1 MTRAFWLGALV
12 ALFVGMA
19 SDAKAQ
25 KTLRGKVFAPEDH
38 SGHDHA
44 PGAHD
49 GKESFDPL
57 PGATV
62 SWKGSEGG
70 AVTDAFGF
78 FQIDVRRNPDTLRVS
93 MVGYQTVDVYYSGE
107 GYLDIPLEPGVLLQS
122 ADVVFE
128 ERSQSVSLLNPLN
141 IQQLSRKEL
150 CKAACCNLSEA
161 FETNAS
167 VDASFTDAVTGTRQ
181 IHMLGLAGKYTQLL
195 VDNLPGPR
203 GLNVVQGM
211 GFIPGPWIESI
222 FISKGV
228 GTVMSGYESLT
239 GQINV
244 AHRNPETAEPFFLNL
259 FLGGS
264 GRMEFNHVSKH
275 RVGRRWDTVIMT
287 HGEYGQRI
295 NDRNGPDLDGDGRGD
310 GDGFLDTP
318 LRKDGVF
325 RNEWRFVGDR
335 GLRAEFVLLAVDMER
350 EGGMVP
356 GDIVA
361 TPWVASTEIQR
372 AEVNAK
378 VGYVLPGQEGRS
390 WGSQWTASTHRHWH
404 GFGNRFYEGQQ
415 NTFRANVLRSGFLG
429 SEDRQFSAGVSYL
442 YDDFLESGTWNASPT
457 ETNAA
462 DTTWMRTEHVP
473 GAFLETTWTGNP
485 RASVVAGLRVDQH
498 NIWGTIVTPRLHA
511 RWSATEQTSLKL
523 VAGTG
528 FRTPNVLM
536 EELGVWASNRT
547 WKVNE
552 ALEPEKGWN
561 AGLNVTSKFKL
572 LFRDADFSVDGYW
585 TQFQNRAVVDLDAD
599 AHAVEIYNL
608 GDRTSRSLTG
618 QAELGWS
625 LHRRWDMRLA
635 YRYVHATTERKGA
648 EEAGTLLD
656 PYVPKHRAFTQW
668 SYHSKPN
675 ANDAQWNADF
685 TVQWVGPQRIPR
697 PDVLFDN
704 REASELEDD
713 FVVLNGQISRVFAPG
728 IDVYL
733 GVENI
738 LNFKQQNPIV
748 AWDLAYDDGQAFQ
761 ENMDASL
768 VYGPIFGRM
777 VYVGGRLTLGQAD
790 NAGK

>member
-1 MTRAFWLGALV
+1 ME
-12 ALFVGMA
+12 A
-19 SDAKAQ
+19 SAQ
-25 KTLRGKVFAPEDH
+25 QTLRGKVFAPEDH
-38 SGHDHA
+38 SGHNHA
-44 PGAHD
+44 PGEHV
-49 GKESFDPL
+49 GKETFEPL
-57 PGATV
+57 PGASV
-62 SWKGSEGG
+62 LWKGSGLG
-70 AVTDAFGF
+70 TVTDGFGF
-78 FQIDVRRNPDTLRVS
+78 FQLEVRRVPDTLRVS
-93 MVGYQTVDVYYSGE
+93 MVGYTTVDVLFSGE
-107 GYLDIPLEPGVLLQS
+107 SFLEVPLEPGVILKS

-228 GTVMSGYESLT
+228 GTVSSGYESFT

-244 AHRNPETAEPFFLNL
+244 AHRNSETAEPFFLNL

-275 RVGRRWDTVIMT
+275 RVNRRWDTVLMT

-295 NDRNGPDLDGDGRGD
+295 NDRNGPDVDGDGRGD

-335 GLRAEFVLLAVDMER
+335 GLRAEFVLLGVDMER
-350 EGGMVP
+350 DGGMVP
-356 GDIVA
+356 VDLVA
-361 TPWVASTEIQR
+361 PPWVATTQIQR

-390 WGSQWTASTHRHWH
+390 WGSQWTASTHHHLH
-404 GFGNRFYEGQQ
+404 GFGNRNYDGQQ

-429 SEDRQFSAGVSYL
+429 SEGRQFSAGVSYL
-442 YDDFLESGTWNASPT
+442 YDDFYEFGTWSEDPLEVAGTPEEWT
-457 ETNAA
+457 
-462 DTTWMRTEHVP
+462 RTEHVP
-473 GAFLETTWTGNP
+473 GVFLETTWTGNP
-485 RASVVAGLRVDQH
+485 RGMVVGGLRVDQH
-498 NIWGTIVTPRLHA
+498 NLWGTIVTPRLHA
-511 RWSATEQTSLKL
+511 RWSATEQTSLKM

-547 WKVNE
+547 WIVDGP
-552 ALEPEKGWN
+552 LEPERGWN

-572 LFRDADFSVDGYW
+572 FYRDADFALDGYW
-585 TQFQNRAVVDLDAD
+585 TEFQNRAVVDLDAD
-599 AHAVEIYNL
+599 AHAVRIYNL
-608 GDRTSRSLTG
+608 GDRESRSLTA

-625 LHRRWDMRLA
+625 VHRRVDMRLA
-635 YRYVHATTERKGA
+635 YRYVHATTERDGA
-648 EEAGTLLD
+648 EAAGTMLD

-668 SYHSKPN
+668 SYSSKPN
-675 ANDAQWNADF
+675 DRGANWMGDL
-685 TVQWVGPQRIPR
+685 TMQWVGPQRIPR
-697 PDVLFDN
+697 PDAAFDD
-704 REASELEDD
+704 RLASELEDD
-713 FVVLNGQISRVFAPG
+713 FVVINGQISRVFAPG
-728 IDVYL
+728 IDLYL

-738 LNFKQQNPIV
+738 FNYRQQNPIV
-748 AWDLAYDDGQAFQ
+748 GWDLAYQDEQLFQ

-777 VYVGGRLTLGQAD
+777 VYVGGRLTLGKAD
-790 NAGK
+790 NAKP

>member
-1 MTRAFWLGALV
+1 MRTWWLGACLV
-12 ALFVGMA
+12 LLA
-19 SDAKAQ
+19 SWSLEAGAQ
-25 KTLRGKVFAPEDH
+25 KSLRGKVFAPEDH
-38 SGHDHA
+38 SGHNHA
-44 PGAHD
+44 PGAHV
-49 GKESFDPL
+49 GKETFDPL

-62 SWKGSEGG
+62 MWKGSEVG

-78 FQIDVRRNPDTLRVS
+78 FQLDIRRNPDTLRVS
-93 MVGYQTVDVYYSGE
+93 MVGYQTVDVYFSGE
-107 GYLDIPLEPGVLLQS
+107 DYLDIPLEPGVLLQS

-228 GTVMSGYESLT
+228 GTVASGYESFT

-244 AHRNPETAEPFFLNL
+244 AHRNAETAEPFHLNL
-259 FLGGS
+259 FYGGS

-275 RVGRRWDTVIMT
+275 KVGRRWDTVLMT
-287 HGEYGQRI
+287 HGEYGQRE
-295 NDRNGPDLDGDGRGD
+295 NDRNQ
-310 GDGFLDTP
+310 DGFLDTP
-318 LRKDGVF
+318 LRQDGVV
-325 RNEWRFVGDR
+325 RNEWRFIGDR
-335 GLRAEFVLLAVDMER
+335 GMRANISVMGVDMER

-361 TPWVASTEIQR
+361 TPWVATTEIQR

-378 VGYVLPGQEGRS
+378 LGYVLPGQEGRS
-390 WGSQWTASTHRHWH
+390 WGSQWTVSTHRHWH
-404 GFGNRFYEGQQ
+404 GFGNRYYDGQQ
-415 NTFRANVLRSGFLG
+415 NTFRANVLRSGLLG

-442 YDDFLESGTWNASPT
+442 YDDFLESGTWTTLPTDLNAT
-457 ETNAA
+457 
-462 DTTWMRTEHVP
+462 DTTWVRTEHVP

-485 RASVVAGLRVDQH
+485 RGMVVAGLRVDQH
-498 NIWGTIVTPRLHA
+498 NLWGTVVTPRLHA
-511 RWSATEQTSLKL
+511 RWSATEQTSLKM

-547 WKVNE
+547 WVVDGP
-552 ALEPEKGWN
+552 LEPEEGWN
-561 AGLNVTSKFKL
+561 VGLNVTSKFKL
-572 LFRDADFSVDGYW
+572 LYRDAEFALDGYW
-585 TQFQNRAVVDLDAD
+585 TEFQNRAVVDLDAD
-599 AHAVEIYNL
+599 AHAVRIYNL

-625 LHRRWDMRLA
+625 VHRRWDMRLA
-635 YRYVHATTERKGA
+635 YRYVHATTERDGSA
-648 EEAGTLLD
+648 TAGTTID
-656 PYVPKHRAFTQW
+656 PYVPQHRAFTQW
-668 SYHSKPN
+668 SYHSK
-675 ANDAQWNADF
+675 ANERQAQWNADF
-685 TVQWVGPQRIPR
+685 TLQWVGPQRIPR
-697 PDVLFDN
+697 PDAELDA
-704 REASELEDD
+704 RPASEFERG
-713 FVVLNGQISRVFAPG
+713 FAVVNGQISRVFAPG
-728 IDVYL
+728 MDVYL

-738 LNFKQQNPIV
+738 LNYRQQNPIV
-748 AWDLAYDDGQAFQ
+748 GWDLAYVDDHAFQ

-790 NAGK
+790 SAGK

>member
-1 MTRAFWLGALV
+1 MRTWFFGACV
-12 ALFVGMA
+12 ALLATWSVEA
-19 SDAKAQ
+19 SAQ

-38 SGHDHA
+38 SGHNHA
-44 PGAHD
+44 PGEHV
-49 GKESFDPL
+49 GKETFDPL

-62 SWKGSEGG
+62 MWKGSGVG
-70 AVTDAFGF
+70 TVTDAFGF
-78 FQIDVRRNPDTLRVS
+78 FQLDVRRNPDTLRVS
-93 MVGYQTVDVYYSGE
+93 MVGYTTVDVLYSGE
-107 GYLDIPLEPGVLLQS
+107 SFLEVPLEPGVLLQS

-228 GTVMSGYESLT
+228 GTVASGYESFT

-244 AHRNPETAEPFFLNL
+244 AHRSPDSAEPFHLNL
-259 FLGGS
+259 FYGAS

-275 RVGRRWDTVIMT
+275 RVSRRWDTVLMT
-287 HGEYGQRI
+287 HGEYGQRV
-295 NDRNGPDLDGDGRGD
+295 NDRNQ
-310 GDGFLDTP
+310 DGFLDTP
-318 LRKDGVF
+318 LRKDGVV
-325 RNEWRFVGDR
+325 RNEWRFIGDR
-335 GLRAEFVLLAVDMER
+335 GLRADIAFTGVDMER
-350 EGGMVP
+350 DGGMVP

-361 TPWVASTEIQR
+361 IPWVATTEIQR

-390 WGSQWTASTHRHWH
+390 WGSQWTASTHHHWH
-404 GFGNRFYEGQQ
+404 GFGNREYDGQQ
-415 NTFRANVLRSGFLG
+415 NTFRVNVLRSGFLG

-442 YDDFLESGTWNASPT
+442 YDDFLERGTWGAAPT
-457 ETNAA
+457 EVEANPEEWA
-462 DTTWMRTEHVP
+462 RTEHVP

-485 RASVVAGLRVDQH
+485 RGMVVAGLRVDQH
-498 NIWGTIVTPRLHA
+498 NLWGTIVTPRLHA
-511 RWSATEQTSLKL
+511 RWSATEQTSLKM

-547 WKVNE
+547 WIVDGP
-552 ALEPEKGWN
+552 LEPERGWN
-561 AGLNVTSKFKL
+561 AGFNVTSKFKL
-572 LFRDADFSVDGYW
+572 GYRDADFALDGYW
-585 TQFQNRAVVDLDAD
+585 TEFQNRAVVDLDAD
-599 AHAVEIYNL
+599 AHAVRIYNL
-608 GDRTSRSLTG
+608 GDRESRSLTA

-625 LHRRWDMRLA
+625 VHRRVDMRLA
-635 YRYVHATTERKGA
+635 YRYVHATTQRDGA
-648 EEAGTLLD
+648 ETLGTLVD
-656 PYVPKHRAFTQW
+656 PYVPQHRAFTQW
-668 SYHSKPN
+668 SYSSK
-675 ANDAQWNADF
+675 ANDRGANWMGDL

-697 PDVLFDN
+697 PDAILDD
-704 REASELEDD
+704 RPASEFEDD
-713 FVVLNGQISRVFAPG
+713 FVVVNGQISRVFAPG
-728 IDVYL
+728 IDLYL

-738 LNFKQQNPIV
+738 LNYRQENPI
-748 AWDLAYDDGQAFQ
+748 AAAQWAYQDEQMFQ

-777 VYVGGRLTLGQAD
+777 VYVGGRLTLGKAD
-790 NAGK
+790 NAKP

>member
-1 MTRAFWLGALV
+1 MGNET
-12 ALFVGMA
+12 
-19 SDAKAQ
+19 
-25 KTLRGKVFAPEDH
+25 
-38 SGHDHA
+38 
-44 PGAHD
+44 
-49 GKESFDPL
+49 FDPL

-62 SWKGSEGG
+62 MWKGSGTG
-70 AVTDAFGF
+70 TVTDAFGF
-78 FQIDVRRNPDTLRVS
+78 FQLDVRRNPDTLRVS
-93 MVGYQTVDVYYSGE
+93 MAGYQTVDVYYSGE

-122 ADVVFE
+122 AEVVFE

-228 GTVMSGYESLT
+228 GTVASGYESFT

-244 AHRNPETAEPFFLNL
+244 AHRNPDSAEPFHLNL
-259 FLGGS
+259 FYGGT

-275 RVGRRWDTVIMT
+275 KIGRRWDTVLMT
-287 HGEYGQRI
+287 HGEYGQRV
-295 NDRNGPDLDGDGRGD
+295 NDRNSDQ
-310 GDGFLDTP
+310 FMDTP
-318 LRKDGVF
+318 LRKDGVV
-325 RNEWRFVGDR
+325 RNEWRFIGDR
-335 GLRAEFVLLAVDMER
+335 GLRANISVMGVDMER

-361 TPWVASTEIQR
+361 TPWVATTEIQR
-372 AEVNAK
+372 AEFNAK

-404 GFGNRFYEGQQ
+404 GFGNRYYDGQQ

-442 YDDFLESGTWNASPT
+442 YDDFLERGTWGAAPT
-457 ETNAA
+457 EVDANPEEWA
-462 DTTWMRTEHVP
+462 RTEHVP
-473 GAFLETTWTGNP
+473 GAFLETTWTGHP
-485 RASVVAGLRVDQH
+485 RGMVVAGLRVDQH
-498 NIWGTIVTPRLHA
+498 NLWGTVVTPRLHA
-511 RWSATEQTSLKL
+511 RWSATEQTSLKM

-547 WKVNE
+547 WMVDGP
-552 ALEPEKGWN
+552 LEPERGWN
-561 AGLNVTSKFKL
+561 AGFNVTSKFKL
-572 LFRDADFSVDGYW
+572 GYRDADFALDGYW
-585 TQFQNRAVVDLDAD
+585 TEFQNRAVVDLDAD
-599 AHAVEIYNL
+599 AHAVRIYNL
-608 GDRTSRSLTG
+608 GDRESRSLTA

-625 LHRRWDMRLA
+625 VHRRVDMRLA
-635 YRYVHATTERKGA
+635 YRYVHATTQRDGA
-648 EEAGTLLD
+648 EAEGTLVD
-656 PYVPKHRAFTQW
+656 PYVPQHRAFTQW
-668 SYHSKPN
+668 SYSSK
-675 ANDAQWNADF
+675 ANDRGASWMGDL

-697 PDVLFDN
+697 PDADFDD
-704 REASELEDD
+704 RPASDFEDD
-713 FVVLNGQISRVFAPG
+713 FVVVNGQISRVFAPG
-728 IDVYL
+728 IDLYL

-738 LNFKQQNPIV
+738 LNYRQQNPI
-748 AWDLAYDDGQAFQ
+748 AAAQLAYEDEQMFQ

-777 VYVGGRLTLGQAD
+777 VYVGGRLTLGKAD
-790 NAGK
+790 NAKP

>member
-1 MTRAFWLGALV
+1 MRTLWLGVCV
-12 ALFVGMA
+12 ALFA
-19 SDAKAQ
+19 TWSAEADAQ
-25 KTLRGKVFAPEDH
+25 NTLRGKVFAPEDH
-38 SGHDHA
+38 SEHNHA
-44 PGAHD
+44 RGANV

-62 SWKGSEGG
+62 MWKGSGTG
-70 AVTDAFGF
+70 TVTDAFGF
-78 FQIDVRRNPDTLRVS
+78 FQLDVRRNPDTLRVS

-228 GTVMSGYESLT
+228 GTVASGYESFT

-244 AHRNPETAEPFFLNL
+244 AHRNPDSAEPFHLNL
-259 FLGGS
+259 FYGGS

-275 RVGRRWDTVIMT
+275 KVGRRWDTVLMT
-287 HGEYGQRI
+287 HGEYGQRV
-295 NDRNGPDLDGDGRGD
+295 NDRNSDQ
-310 GDGFLDTP
+310 FMDTP
-318 LRKDGVF
+318 LRKDGVV
-325 RNEWRFVGDR
+325 RNEWRFIGDR
-335 GLRAEFVLLAVDMER
+335 GLRANISVMGVDMER

-361 TPWVASTEIQR
+361 TPWVATTEIQR
-372 AEVNAK
+372 AEFNAK

-404 GFGNRFYEGQQ
+404 GFGNRYYDGQQ

-442 YDDFLESGTWNASPT
+442 YDDFLERGTWGAAPT
-457 ETNAA
+457 EVDANPEEWA
-462 DTTWMRTEHVP
+462 RTEHVP
-473 GAFLETTWTGNP
+473 GAFLETTWTGHP
-485 RASVVAGLRVDQH
+485 RGMVVAGLRVDQH
-498 NIWGTIVTPRLHA
+498 NLWGTVVTPRLHA
-511 RWSATEQTSLKL
+511 RWSATEQTSLKM

-547 WKVNE
+547 WMVDGP
-552 ALEPEKGWN
+552 LEPERGWN
-561 AGLNVTSKFKL
+561 AGFNVTSKFKL
-572 LFRDADFSVDGYW
+572 GYRDADFALDGYW
-585 TQFQNRAVVDLDAD
+585 TEFQNRAVVDLDAD
-599 AHAVEIYNL
+599 AHAVRIYNL
-608 GDRTSRSLTG
+608 GDRESRSLTA

-625 LHRRWDMRLA
+625 VHRRVDMRLA
-635 YRYVHATTERKGA
+635 YRYVHATTQRDSA
-648 EEAGTLLD
+648 EVRGTLVD
-656 PYVPKHRAFTQW
+656 PYVPQHRAFTQW
-668 SYHSKPN
+668 SYSSK
-675 ANDAQWNADF
+675 ANDRGASWMGDL

-697 PDVLFDN
+697 PDADFDD
-704 REASELEDD
+704 RPASDFEDD
-713 FVVLNGQISRVFAPG
+713 FVVVNGQISRVFAPG
-728 IDVYL
+728 IDLYL

-738 LNFKQQNPIV
+738 LNYRQQNPIV
-748 AWDLAYDDGQAFQ
+748 AAQLAYEDEQMFQ

-777 VYVGGRLTLGQAD
+777 VYVGGRLTLGKAD
-790 NAGK
+790 NAKP

>member
-1 MTRAFWLGALV
+1 M
-12 ALFVGMA
+12 
-19 SDAKAQ
+19 
-25 KTLRGKVFAPEDH
+25 GK
-38 SGHDHA
+38 G
-44 PGAHD
+44 
-49 GKESFDPL
+49 SFDPL

-62 SWKGSEGG
+62 MWKGSGTG
-70 AVTDAFGF
+70 TVTDAFGF
-78 FQIDVRRNPDTLRVS
+78 FQLDVRRNPDTLRVS

-228 GTVMSGYESLT
+228 GTVASGYESFT

-244 AHRNPETAEPFFLNL
+244 AHRNPDTAEPFHLNL
-259 FLGGS
+259 FYGGS

-275 RVGRRWDTVIMT
+275 KVGRRWDTVLMT
-287 HGEYGQRI
+287 HGEYGQRV
-295 NDRNGPDLDGDGRGD
+295 NDRNSDQ
-310 GDGFLDTP
+310 FMDTP
-318 LRKDGVF
+318 LRKDGVV
-325 RNEWRFVGDR
+325 RNEWRFIGDR
-335 GLRAEFVLLAVDMER
+335 GLRANISVMGVDMER

-361 TPWVASTEIQR
+361 TPWVATTEIQR

-404 GFGNRFYEGQQ
+404 GFGNRYYDGQQ

-429 SEDRQFSAGVSYL
+429 SEDRQFSAGVSYF
-442 YDDFLESGTWNASPT
+442 YDDFLERGTWGAAPT
-457 ETNAA
+457 EVDANPEEWA
-462 DTTWMRTEHVP
+462 RTEHVP
-473 GAFLETTWTGNP
+473 GAFLETTWTGHP
-485 RASVVAGLRVDQH
+485 RGMVVAGLRVDQH
-498 NIWGTIVTPRLHA
+498 NLWGTVVTPRLHA
-511 RWSATEQTSLKL
+511 RWSATEQTSLKM

-547 WKVNE
+547 WMVDGP
-552 ALEPEKGWN
+552 LEPERGWN
-561 AGLNVTSKFKL
+561 AGFNVTSKFKL
-572 LFRDADFSVDGYW
+572 GYRDADFALDGYW
-585 TQFQNRAVVDLDAD
+585 TEFQNRAVVDLDAD
-599 AHAVEIYNL
+599 AHAVRIYNL
-608 GDRTSRSLTG
+608 GDRESRSLTA

-625 LHRRWDMRLA
+625 VHRRVDMRLA
-635 YRYVHATTERKGA
+635 YRYVHATTQWDGA
-648 EEAGTLLD
+648 EAQGTLVD
-656 PYVPKHRAFTQW
+656 PYVPQHRAFTQW
-668 SYHSKPN
+668 SYNSK
-675 ANDAQWNADF
+675 ANDRGASWMGDL

-697 PDVLFDN
+697 PDADFDD
-704 REASELEDD
+704 RPASDFEDD
-713 FVVLNGQISRVFAPG
+713 FVVVNGQISRVFAPG
-728 IDVYL
+728 IDLYL

-738 LNFKQQNPIV
+738 LNYRQQNPIV
-748 AWDLAYDDGQAFQ
+748 AAQLAYEDEQMFQ

-777 VYVGGRLTLGQAD
+777 VYVGGRLTLGKAD
-790 NAGK
+790 NAKP

>member
-1 MTRAFWLGALV
+1 MTRAFVLGTMVLLLA
-12 ALFVGMA
+12 GMA
-19 SDAKAQ
+19 SNANAQ
-25 KTLRGKVFAPEDH
+25 GTLRGKVFAPKDH

-44 PGAHD
+44 PGAHE
-49 GKESFDPL
+49 GKDSFDPL

-62 SWKGSEGG
+62 TWKGSEDGT
-70 AVTDAFGF
+70 VTDAFGF

-93 MVGYQTVDVYYSGE
+93 MVGYQTVDVYFSGE
-107 GYLDIPLEPGVLLQS
+107 NYLDIPLEPGVLLQS

-211 GFIPGPWIESI
+211 AFIPGPWIENI

-259 FLGGS
+259 FFGAGGRS
-264 GRMEFNHVSKH
+264 EFNHVSRHKM
-275 RVGRRWDTVIMT
+275 GRRWDTVVMT
-287 HGEYGQRI
+287 HGEFRQKE
-295 NDRNGPDLDGDGRGD
+295 NDRNQDL
-310 GDGFLDTP
+310 FLDMPTQE
-318 LRKDGVF
+318 DFVV

-335 GLRAEFVLLAVDMER
+335 GLRAEIVLFGVDMKR
-350 EGGMVP
+350 DGGMM
-356 GDIVA
+356 GDEDVVA
-361 TPWVASTEIQR
+361 SSWVASTEIQR

-378 VGYVLPGQEGRS
+378 VGYVLPGLEGRS

-404 GFGNRFYEGQQ
+404 GFGNRFYDGQQ

-442 YDDFLESGTWNASPT
+442 YDDFLERGTWGAASTDLSATP
-457 ETNAA
+457 EEWA
-462 DTTWMRTEHVP
+462 RTEHVP

-485 RASVVAGLRVDQH
+485 RGTVVAGLRVDQH
-498 NIWGTIVTPRLHA
+498 NLWGTVVTPRLHA
-511 RWSATEQTSLKL
+511 RWSATEQTSLKM

-547 WKVNE
+547 WFVDGP
-552 ALEPEKGWN
+552 LEPEKGWN

-572 LFRDADFSVDGYW
+572 LYRDADFALDGYW
-585 TQFQNRAVVDLDAD
+585 TEFQNRAVVDLDAD
-599 AHAVEIYNL
+599 AHAVRIYNL

-625 LHRRWDMRLA
+625 VHRRWDMRLA
-635 YRYVHATTERKGA
+635 YRYVRATTERDGA
-648 EEAGTLLD
+648 ATAGTTID
-656 PYVPKHRAFTQW
+656 PYVPQHRAFTQW
-668 SYHSKPN
+668 SYHSK
-675 ANDAQWNADF
+675 ANERQAQWNADF
-685 TVQWVGPQRIPR
+685 TLQWVGPQRIPR
-697 PDVLFDN
+697 PDATLDA
-704 REASELEDD
+704 RPASEFERG
-713 FVVLNGQISRVFAPG
+713 FAVVNGQISRVFAPG

-738 LNFKQQNPIV
+738 LNYRQQSPIV
-748 AWDLAYDDGQAFQ
+748 GWDLAYTDDQAFQ
-761 ENMDASL
+761 RNMDASL
-768 VYGPIFGRM
+768 VYAPIFGRM
-777 VYVGGRLTLGQAD
+777 VYVGGRLTLGQAG
-790 NAGK
+790 N

>member
-1 MTRAFWLGALV
+1 MRTWWIGACL
-12 ALFVGMA
+12 ALLA
-19 SDAKAQ
+19 SWSPEASAQ

-38 SGHDHA
+38 SGH
-44 PGAHD
+44 
-49 GKESFDPL
+49 KPL
-57 PGATV
+57 PGASV
-62 SWKGSEGG
+62 MWKGSGVG
-70 AVTDAFGF
+70 TVTDAFGF
-78 FQIDVRRNPDTLRVS
+78 FQLDVRRNPDTLRVS
-93 MVGYQTVDVYYSGE
+93 MVGYTTVDVLYSGE
-107 GYLDIPLEPGVLLQS
+107 SFLEVPLEPGVLLQS
-122 ADVVFE
+122 ADVLFE

-287 HGEYGQRI
+287 HGEYGQRE
-295 NDRNGPDLDGDGRGD
+295 NDRNGPDVDGDGRAD

-335 GLRAEFVLLAVDMER
+335 GLRAEFVLLGVDMER
-350 EGGMVP
+350 KGGMVP

-361 TPWVASTEIQR
+361 TPWVANTEIQR

-390 WGSQWTASTHRHWH
+390 WGSQWTASTHRHCH
-404 GFGNRFYEGQQ
+404 GFGKRFYEGQQ

-429 SEDRQFSAGVSYL
+429 SENRQFSAGVSYL

-457 ETNAA
+457 ATNAA

-511 RWSATEQTSLKL
+511 RWSATEQTSLKM

-536 EELGVWASNRT
+536 EELGAWASNRT
-547 WKVNE
+547 WKVSE

-572 LFRDADFSVDGYW
+572 LHRDADFSVDGYW
-585 TQFQNRAVVDLDAD
+585 TEFQNRAVVDLDAD

-656 PYVPKHRAFTQW
+656 PYVPKNRAFTQW

-697 PDVLFDN
+697 PDVLFDS

-713 FVVLNGQISRVFAPG
+713 FVVCNGQISRVFAPG

-768 VYGPIFGRM
+768 VYGPVFGRM
-777 VYVGGRLTLGQAD
+777 VYVGGRLTLGKAD
-790 NAGK
+790 NAKP

>member
-1 MTRAFWLGALV
+1 MRTFLLGASL
-12 ALFVGMA
+12 ALFA
-19 SDAKAQ
+19 TWSAEANAQ
-25 KTLRGKVFAPEDH
+25 KALRGKVFAPENH
-38 SGHDHA
+38 SEHDHA
-44 PGAHD
+44 PGAHV
-49 GKESFDPL
+49 GKETFDPL

-62 SWKGSEGG
+62 MWKGSAVGT
-70 AVTDAFGF
+70 VTDAFGY
-78 FQIDVRRNPDTLRVS
+78 FQLDVRRNPDTLRVS
-93 MVGYQTVDVYYSGE
+93 MVGYQTVDVYFSGE
-107 GYLDIPLEPGVLLQS
+107 SYLDIPLEPGVLLQS

-228 GTVMSGYESLT
+228 GTVASGYESFT

-244 AHRNPETAEPFFLNL
+244 AHRNPDTAEPFHLNL
-259 FLGGS
+259 FYGAS

-275 RVGRRWDTVIMT
+275 RVSRRWDTVLMT

-295 NDRNGPDLDGDGRGD
+295 NDRNN
-310 GDGFLDTP
+310 DGFMDTP
-318 LRKDGVF
+318 LRKDGVV

-335 GLRAEFVLLAVDMER
+335 GLRADVALMGVDMER
-350 EGGMVP
+350 DAGMF

-361 TPWVASTEIQR
+361 PPWTASTKIQR
-372 AEVNAK
+372 AEINAK

-390 WGSQWTASTHRHWH
+390 WGSQWTASTHHHWH
-404 GFGNRFYEGQQ
+404 GFGSREYDGQQ
-415 NTFRANVLRSGFLG
+415 NTFRVNVLRSGFLG

-442 YDDFLESGTWNASPT
+442 YDDFLERGTWGESPT
-457 ETNAA
+457 EVNPTPE
-462 DTTWMRTEHVP
+462 TWMRTEHVP

-485 RASVVAGLRVDQH
+485 RGMVVAGLRVDQH
-498 NIWGTIVTPRLHA
+498 NLWGTIVTPRLHA
-511 RWSATEQTSLKL
+511 RWSATEQTSLKM

-547 WKVNE
+547 WIVDGP
-552 ALEPEKGWN
+552 LEPERGWN
-561 AGLNVTSKFKL
+561 AGFNVTSKFKL
-572 LFRDADFSVDGYW
+572 GYRDADFALDGYW
-585 TQFQNRAVVDLDAD
+585 TEFQNRAVVDLDAD
-599 AHAVEIYNL
+599 AHAVRIYNL
-608 GDRTSRSLTG
+608 GDRESRSLTA

-625 LHRRWDMRLA
+625 VHRRVDMRLA
-635 YRYVHATTERKGA
+635 YRYVHATTQRDGA
-648 EEAGTLLD
+648 EAQGTLVD
-656 PYVPKHRAFTQW
+656 PYVPQHRAFTQW
-668 SYHSKPN
+668 SYSSK
-675 ANDAQWNADF
+675 ANDRGANWMGDL

-697 PDVLFDN
+697 PDVIIDD
-704 REASELEDD
+704 RPASEVEDD
-713 FVVLNGQISRVFAPG
+713 FVVVNGQISRVFAPG
-728 IDVYL
+728 IDLYL

-738 LNFKQQNPIV
+738 LNYRQQNPI
-748 AWDLAYDDGQAFQ
+748 AAAQWAYQDEQLFQ

-777 VYVGGRLTLGQAD
+777 VYIGGRLTLGNAD
-790 NAGK
+790 NAKP

>member
-1 MTRAFWLGALV
+1 MRTFLLGASL
-12 ALFVGMA
+12 ALFAGWSPEA
-19 SDAKAQ
+19 SAQ
-25 KTLRGKVFAPEDH
+25 KSLRGKVFAPEDH
-38 SGHDHA
+38 SGHNHA
-44 PGAHD
+44 PGAHV
-49 GKESFDPL
+49 GKETFDPL

-62 SWKGSEGG
+62 MWKGSAVGT
-70 AVTDAFGF
+70 VTDAFGY
-78 FQIDVRRNPDTLRVS
+78 FQLDVRRNPDTLRVS
-93 MVGYQTVDVYYSGE
+93 MVGYQTVDVYFSGE
-107 GYLDIPLEPGVLLQS
+107 SYLDIPLEPGVLLQS

-228 GTVMSGYESLT
+228 GTVASGYESFT

-244 AHRNPETAEPFFLNL
+244 AHRNPDTAEPFHLNL
-259 FLGGS
+259 FYGAS

-275 RVGRRWDTVIMT
+275 RVSRRWDTVLMT

-295 NDRNGPDLDGDGRGD
+295 NDRNN
-310 GDGFLDTP
+310 DGFMDTP
-318 LRKDGVF
+318 LRKDGVV

-335 GLRAEFVLLAVDMER
+335 GLRADVALMGVDMER
-350 EGGMVP
+350 DAGMF

-361 TPWVASTEIQR
+361 PPWTASTKIQR
-372 AEVNAK
+372 AEINAK

-390 WGSQWTASTHRHWH
+390 WGSQWTASTHHHWH
-404 GFGNRFYEGQQ
+404 GFGSREYDGQQ
-415 NTFRANVLRSGFLG
+415 NTFRVNVLRSGFLG

-442 YDDFLESGTWNASPT
+442 YDDFLERGTWGESPT
-457 ETNAA
+457 EVNPTPE
-462 DTTWMRTEHVP
+462 TWMRTEHVP

-485 RASVVAGLRVDQH
+485 RGMVVAGLRVDQH
-498 NIWGTIVTPRLHA
+498 NLWGTIVTPRLHA
-511 RWSATEQTSLKL
+511 RWSATEQTSLKM

-547 WKVNE
+547 WIVDGP
-552 ALEPEKGWN
+552 LEPERGWN
-561 AGLNVTSKFKL
+561 AGFNVTSKFKL
-572 LFRDADFSVDGYW
+572 GYRDADFALDGYW
-585 TQFQNRAVVDLDAD
+585 TEFQNRAVVDLDAD
-599 AHAVEIYNL
+599 AHAVRIYNL
-608 GDRTSRSLTG
+608 GDRESRSLTA

-625 LHRRWDMRLA
+625 VHRRVDMRLA
-635 YRYVHATTERKGA
+635 YRYVHATTQRDGA
-648 EEAGTLLD
+648 EAQGTLVD
-656 PYVPKHRAFTQW
+656 PYVPQHRAFTQW
-668 SYHSKPN
+668 SYSSK
-675 ANDAQWNADF
+675 ANDRGANWMGDL

-697 PDVLFDN
+697 PDVIIDD
-704 REASELEDD
+704 RPASEVEDD
-713 FVVLNGQISRVFAPG
+713 FVVVNGQISRVFAPG
-728 IDVYL
+728 IDLYL

-738 LNFKQQNPIV
+738 LNYRQQNPI
-748 AWDLAYDDGQAFQ
+748 AAAQWAYQDEQLFQ

-777 VYVGGRLTLGQAD
+777 VYIGGRLTLGKAD
-790 NAGK
+790 NAKP

>member
-1 MTRAFWLGALV
+1 MRTWLLGVCV
-12 ALFVGMA
+12 ALLA
-19 SDAKAQ
+19 SWSLEISAQ
-25 KTLRGKVFAPEDH
+25 KTLRGKVFSPEDH
-38 SGHDHA
+38 SGHNHA
-44 PGAHD
+44 PGAHV
-49 GKESFDPL
+49 GKETFDPL

-62 SWKGSEGG
+62 MWKGSGVG
-70 AVTDAFGF
+70 TVTDAFGF
-78 FQIDVRRNPDTLRVS
+78 FQLDVRRNPDTLSVS

-228 GTVMSGYESLT
+228 GTVASGYESFT

-244 AHRNPETAEPFFLNL
+244 AHRNPDNAEPFHLNL
-259 FLGGS
+259 FYGAS

-275 RVGRRWDTVIMT
+275 RVSRRWDTVLMT
-287 HGEYGQRI
+287 HGEYGQRV
-295 NDRNGPDLDGDGRGD
+295 NDRNGVDVDGDGRPD

-318 LRKDGVF
+318 LRKDGVV

-335 GLRAEFVLLAVDMER
+335 GLRADIALLGVDMER

-356 GDIVA
+356 NDIVA
-361 TPWVASTEIQR
+361 TPWVARTEIQR

-404 GFGNRFYEGQQ
+404 GFGNRTYDGQQ

-442 YDDFLESGTWNASPT
+442 YDDFLESGTWNASPS
-457 ETNAA
+457 ETNAT
-462 DTTWMRTEHVP
+462 DTTWARTEHVP
-473 GAFLETTWTGNP
+473 GAFLETTWNGNP
-485 RASVVAGLRVDQH
+485 RGMVVAGLRVDQH
-498 NIWGTIVTPRLHA
+498 NLWGTVVTPRLHA

-547 WKVNE
+547 WIVE
-552 ALEPEKGWN
+552 GTLEPECGWN

-572 LFRDADFSVDGYW
+572 GHRDADFALDGYW
-585 TQFQNRAVVDLDAD
+585 TEFQNRAVVDLDAD
-599 AHAVEIYNL
+599 AHAVRIYNL
-608 GDRTSRSLTG
+608 GDRESRSLTA

-625 LHRRWDMRLA
+625 LHRRVDMRLA
-635 YRYVHATTERKGA
+635 YRYVHATTDRDGA
-648 EEAGTLLD
+648 EAAGTKID
-656 PYVPKHRAFTQW
+656 PYVPQHRAFTQW
-668 SYHSKPN
+668 SYSSKPN
-675 ANDAQWNADF
+675 DRGANWMGDL

-697 PDVLFDN
+697 PDAQLDN
-704 REASELEDD
+704 RAAGEFEED
-713 FVVLNGQISRVFAPG
+713 FVVVNGQISRTFAPG
-728 IDVYL
+728 IDLYL

-738 LNFKQQNPIV
+738 LNYRQQNPIV
-748 AWDLAYDDGQAFQ
+748 GWDLAYIDDQSFQ

-777 VYVGGRLTLGQAD
+777 VYVGGRLTLGEAD

>member
-1 MTRAFWLGALV
+1 MRTWFFGACV
-12 ALFVGMA
+12 ALLATWSAEA
-19 SDAKAQ
+19 SAQ

-38 SGHDHA
+38 SGHNHA
-44 PGAHD
+44 PGAHV
-49 GKESFDPL
+49 GKETFDPL

-62 SWKGSEGG
+62 MWKGSGVG
-70 AVTDAFGF
+70 TVTDAFGF

-93 MVGYQTVDVYYSGE
+93 MVGYQTVDVYFSGE
-107 GYLDIPLEPGVLLQS
+107 NYLDIPLEPGVLLQS

-228 GTVMSGYESLT
+228 GTVASGYESFT

-244 AHRNPETAEPFFLNL
+244 AHRNPDSAEPFHLNL
-259 FLGGS
+259 FYGAS

-275 RVGRRWDTVIMT
+275 RVSRRWDTVLMT
-287 HGEYGQRI
+287 HGEYGQRV
-295 NDRNGPDLDGDGRGD
+295 NDRNQ
-310 GDGFLDTP
+310 DGFLDTP
-318 LRKDGVF
+318 LRKDGVV
-325 RNEWRFVGDR
+325 RNEWRFIGDR
-335 GLRAEFVLLAVDMER
+335 GLRADIAFTGVDMER
-350 EGGMVP
+350 DGGMVP
-356 GDIVA
+356 GDLVA
-361 TPWVASTEIQR
+361 IPWVATTEIQR

-390 WGSQWTASTHRHWH
+390 WGSQWTASTHHHWH
-404 GFGNRFYEGQQ
+404 GFGNRSYDGQQ
-415 NTFRANVLRSGFLG
+415 NTFRVNVLRSGFLG
-429 SEDRQFSAGVSYL
+429 SENRQFSAGVSYL
-442 YDDFLESGTWNASPT
+442 YDDFLERGTWGSAPT
-457 ETNAA
+457 EVEANPEEWA
-462 DTTWMRTEHVP
+462 RTEHVP

-485 RASVVAGLRVDQH
+485 RGMVVAGLRVDQH
-498 NIWGTIVTPRLHA
+498 NLWGTIVTPRLHA
-511 RWSATEQTSLKL
+511 RWSATEQTSLKM

-547 WKVNE
+547 WIVDGP
-552 ALEPEKGWN
+552 LEPERGWN
-561 AGLNVTSKFKL
+561 AGFNVTSKFKL
-572 LFRDADFSVDGYW
+572 GYRDADFALDGYW
-585 TQFQNRAVVDLDAD
+585 TEFQNRAVVDLDAD
-599 AHAVEIYNL
+599 AHAVRIYNL
-608 GDRTSRSLTG
+608 GDRESRSLTA

-625 LHRRWDMRLA
+625 VHRRVDMRLA
-635 YRYVHATTERKGA
+635 YRYVHATTQRDGA
-648 EEAGTLLD
+648 ETQGTLVD
-656 PYVPKHRAFTQW
+656 PYVPQHRAFTQW
-668 SYHSKPN
+668 SYSSK
-675 ANDAQWNADF
+675 ANDRGANWMGDL

-697 PDVLFDN
+697 PDAILDD
-704 REASELEDD
+704 RPASEFEND
-713 FVVLNGQISRVFAPG
+713 FVVVNGQISRVFAPG
-728 IDVYL
+728 IDLYL

-738 LNFKQQNPIV
+738 LNYRQENPI
-748 AWDLAYDDGQAFQ
+748 AAAQWAYQDEQMFQ

-777 VYVGGRLTLGQAD
+777 VYVGGRLTLGKAD
-790 NAGK
+790 NAKP

>member
-1 MTRAFWLGALV
+1 MRTWWLGVCV
-12 ALFVGMA
+12 ALFA
-19 SDAKAQ
+19 TWSAEANAQ
-25 KTLRGKVFAPEDH
+25 NTLRGKVFAPEDH
-38 SGHDHA
+38 SGHNHA
-44 PGAHD
+44 PGAHV
-49 GKESFDPL
+49 GKETFDPL

-62 SWKGSEGG
+62 MWKGSGTG
-70 AVTDAFGF
+70 TVTDAFGF
-78 FQIDVRRNPDTLRVS
+78 FQLDVRRNPDTLRVS

-228 GTVMSGYESLT
+228 GTVASGYESFT

-244 AHRNPETAEPFFLNL
+244 AHRNPDTAEPFHLNL
-259 FLGGS
+259 FYGGS

-275 RVGRRWDTVIMT
+275 KVGRRWDTVLMT
-287 HGEYGQRI
+287 HGEYGQRV
-295 NDRNGPDLDGDGRGD
+295 NDRNSDQ
-310 GDGFLDTP
+310 FMDTP
-318 LRKDGVF
+318 LRKDGVV
-325 RNEWRFVGDR
+325 RNEWRFIGDR
-335 GLRAEFVLLAVDMER
+335 GLRANISVMGVDMRR
-350 EGGMVP
+350 EGGMVL

-361 TPWVASTEIQR
+361 TPWVAATDIQR

-404 GFGNRFYEGQQ
+404 GFGNRYYDGQQ

-429 SEDRQFSAGVSYL
+429 SQDRQFSAGVSYF
-442 YDDFLESGTWNASPT
+442 YDDFLERGTWGAAPT
-457 ETNAA
+457 EVDANPEEWA
-462 DTTWMRTEHVP
+462 RTEHVP
-473 GAFLETTWTGNP
+473 GAFLETTWTGHP
-485 RASVVAGLRVDQH
+485 RGMVVAGLRVDQH
-498 NIWGTIVTPRLHA
+498 NLWGTVVTPRLHA
-511 RWSATEQTSLKL
+511 RWSATEQTSLKM

-547 WKVNE
+547 WMVDGP
-552 ALEPEKGWN
+552 LEPERGWN
-561 AGLNVTSKFKL
+561 AGFNVTSKFKL
-572 LFRDADFSVDGYW
+572 GYRDADFALDGYW
-585 TQFQNRAVVDLDAD
+585 TEFQNRAVVDLDAD
-599 AHAVEIYNL
+599 AHAVRIYNL
-608 GDRTSRSLTG
+608 GDRESRSLTA

-625 LHRRWDMRLA
+625 VHRRVDMRLA
-635 YRYVHATTERKGA
+635 YRYVHATTQRDGA
-648 EEAGTLLD
+648 EAQGTLVD
-656 PYVPKHRAFTQW
+656 PYVPQHRAFTQW
-668 SYHSKPN
+668 SYSSK
-675 ANDAQWNADF
+675 ANDRGASWMGDL

-697 PDVLFDN
+697 PDADFDD
-704 REASELEDD
+704 RPASDFEDD
-713 FVVLNGQISRVFAPG
+713 FVVVNGQISRVFAPG
-728 IDVYL
+728 IDLYL

-738 LNFKQQNPIV
+738 LNYRQQNPIV
-748 AWDLAYDDGQAFQ
+748 AAQLAYEDEQMFQ

-777 VYVGGRLTLGQAD
+777 VYVGGRLTLGKAD
-790 NAGK
+790 NAKP

>member
-1 MTRAFWLGALV
+1 MRTWWLGVCV
-12 ALFVGMA
+12 ALFA
-19 SDAKAQ
+19 TWSAEANAQ
-25 KTLRGKVFAPEDH
+25 NTLRGKVFAPEDH
-38 SGHDHA
+38 SGHNHA
-44 PGAHD
+44 PGAHV
-49 GKESFDPL
+49 GKETFDPL

-62 SWKGSEGG
+62 MWKGSGTG
-70 AVTDAFGF
+70 TVTDAFGF
-78 FQIDVRRNPDTLRVS
+78 FQLDVRRNPDTLRVS

-228 GTVMSGYESLT
+228 GTVASGYESFT

-244 AHRNPETAEPFFLNL
+244 AHRNPDTAEPFHLNL
-259 FLGGS
+259 FYGGS

-275 RVGRRWDTVIMT
+275 KVGRRWDTVLMT
-287 HGEYGQRI
+287 HGEYGQRV
-295 NDRNGPDLDGDGRGD
+295 NDRNSDQ
-310 GDGFLDTP
+310 FMDTP
-318 LRKDGVF
+318 LRKDGVV
-325 RNEWRFVGDR
+325 RNEWRFIGDR
-335 GLRAEFVLLAVDMER
+335 GLRANISVMGVDMER

-361 TPWVASTEIQR
+361 TPWVATTEIQR

-404 GFGNRFYEGQQ
+404 GFGNRYYDGQQ

-429 SEDRQFSAGVSYL
+429 SEDRQFSAGVSYF
-442 YDDFLESGTWNASPT
+442 YDDFLERGTWGAAPT
-457 ETNAA
+457 EVDANPEEWA
-462 DTTWMRTEHVP
+462 RTEHVP
-473 GAFLETTWTGNP
+473 GAFLETTWTGHP
-485 RASVVAGLRVDQH
+485 RGMVVAGLRVDQH
-498 NIWGTIVTPRLHA
+498 NLWGTVVTPRLHA
-511 RWSATEQTSLKL
+511 RWSATEQTSLKM

-547 WKVNE
+547 WMVDGP
-552 ALEPEKGWN
+552 LEPERGWN
-561 AGLNVTSKFKL
+561 AGFNVTSKFKL
-572 LFRDADFSVDGYW
+572 GYRDADFALDGYW
-585 TQFQNRAVVDLDAD
+585 TEFQNRAVVDLDAD
-599 AHAVEIYNL
+599 AHAVRIYNL
-608 GDRTSRSLTG
+608 GDRESRSLTA

-625 LHRRWDMRLA
+625 VHRRVDMRLA
-635 YRYVHATTERKGA
+635 YRYVHATTQRDGA
-648 EEAGTLLD
+648 EAQGTLVD
-656 PYVPKHRAFTQW
+656 PYVPQHRAFTQW
-668 SYHSKPN
+668 SYSSK
-675 ANDAQWNADF
+675 ANDRGASWMGDL

-697 PDVLFDN
+697 PDADFDD
-704 REASELEDD
+704 RPASDFEDD
-713 FVVLNGQISRVFAPG
+713 FVVVNGQISRVFAPG
-728 IDVYL
+728 IDLYL

-738 LNFKQQNPIV
+738 LNYRQQNPIV
-748 AWDLAYDDGQAFQ
+748 AAQLAYEDEQMFQ

-777 VYVGGRLTLGQAD
+777 VYVGGRLTLGKAD
-790 NAGK
+790 NAKP

>member
-1 MTRAFWLGALV
+1 MTRPIGLVAFV
-12 ALFVGMA
+12 ALFVGLGSEA
-19 SDAKAQ
+19 HAQ

-38 SGHDHA
+38 SGHNHA
-44 PGAHD
+44 PGANV
-49 GKESFDPL
+49 GKETFDPL

-62 SWKGSEGG
+62 MWKSSGVGTE
-70 AVTDAFGF
+70 TDAFGF
-78 FQIDVRRNPDTLRVS
+78 FQIEVRRNPDTLRVS
-93 MVGYQTVDVYYSGE
+93 MVGYETVDVYYGGE
-107 GYLDIPLEPGVLLQS
+107 GYLDIPLEPGVLLES

-211 GFIPGPWIESI
+211 SFIPGPWIENI

-244 AHRNPETAEPFFLNL
+244 GHRNPDSAEPFFLNL
-259 FLGGS
+259 FYGAGGRS
-264 GRMEFNHVSKH
+264 EFNHVSKH
-275 RVGRRWDTVIMT
+275 EMGRRWDMVVMT
-287 HGEYGQRI
+287 HGEFRQKE
-295 NDRNGPDLDGDGRGD
+295 NDRNQDL
-310 GDGFLDTP
+310 FLDMP
-318 LRKDGVF
+318 LQEDFVV

-335 GLRAEFVLLAVDMER
+335 GLRAEFALSGVDMNR
-350 EGGMVP
+350 DGGIVGEGGM
-356 GDIVA
+356 A
-361 TPWVASTEIQR
+361 TSPWAASTEIQR

-404 GFGNRFYEGQQ
+404 EFGNRHYEGQQ
-415 NTFRANVLRSGFLG
+415 NTFRANVLRGGFLG
-429 SEDRQFSAGVSYL
+429 SENRQFSAGVSYL
-442 YDDFLESGTWNASPT
+442 YDDFMERGTWGAAPTDANANP
-457 ETNAA
+457 EVWA
-462 DTTWMRTEHVP
+462 RTEHVP
-473 GAFLETTWTGNP
+473 GAFLETTWTGHP
-485 RASVVAGLRVDQH
+485 RGMVVAGLRVDQH
-498 NIWGTIVTPRLHA
+498 NLWGTIVTPRLHA
-511 RWSATEQTSLKL
+511 RWSATEQTSLKM

-536 EELGVWASNRT
+536 EELGVWASNRR
-547 WKVNE
+547 WIVDGP
-552 ALEPEKGWN
+552 LEPERGWN
-561 AGLNVTSKFKL
+561 AGFNVTSKFKL
-572 LFRDADFSVDGYW
+572 RYRDADFSLDGYW
-585 TQFQNRAVVDLDAD
+585 TEFQNRAVVDLDAD
-599 AHAVEIYNL
+599 AHAVRIYNL
-608 GDRTSRSLTG
+608 GDRASRSLTA

-625 LHRRWDMRLA
+625 VHRRWDMRLA
-635 YRYVHATTERKGA
+635 YRYVHATTERDGA
-648 EEAGTLLD
+648 RAAGTTID
-656 PYVPKHRAFTQW
+656 PYVPQHRAFTQW
-668 SYHSKPN
+668 SYSSKPN
-675 ANDAQWNADF
+675 DRGANWMGDL

-697 PDVLFDN
+697 PDAQFDD
-704 REASELEDD
+704 RMASEVEDD
-713 FVVLNGQISRVFAPG
+713 FVVVNGQISRTFAPG
-728 IDVYL
+728 VDLYL
-733 GVENI
+733 GLENI
-738 LNFKQQNPIV
+738 LDYRQKNPIV
-748 AWDLAYDDGQAFQ
+748 GWDLAQTDDQAFQ

-790 NAGK
+790 NPGK

>member
-1 MTRAFWLGALV
+1 MRTWWLGVCV
-12 ALFVGMA
+12 ALFA
-19 SDAKAQ
+19 TWSAEANAQ
-25 KTLRGKVFAPEDH
+25 NTLRGKVFAPEDH
-38 SGHDHA
+38 SGHNRT
-44 PGAHD
+44 PGAHV
-49 GKESFDPL
+49 GKETFDPL

-62 SWKGSEGG
+62 TWKASGTGT
-70 AVTDAFGF
+70 VTDAFGF
-78 FQIDVRRNPDTLRVS
+78 FQLDVRRNPDTLRVS

-228 GTVMSGYESLT
+228 GTVASGYESFT

-244 AHRNPETAEPFFLNL
+244 AHRNPDTAEPFHLNL
-259 FLGGS
+259 FYGGS

-275 RVGRRWDTVIMT
+275 KVGRRWDTVLMT
-287 HGEYGQRI
+287 HGEYGQRV
-295 NDRNGPDLDGDGRGD
+295 NDRNSDQ
-310 GDGFLDTP
+310 FMDTP
-318 LRKDGVF
+318 LRKDGVV
-325 RNEWRFVGDR
+325 RNEWRFIGDR
-335 GLRAEFVLLAVDMER
+335 GLRANISVMGVDMER
-350 EGGMVP
+350 EGGILP

-361 TPWVASTEIQR
+361 TPWVAATEIQR

-404 GFGNRFYEGQQ
+404 RFGNRYYDGQQ

-429 SEDRQFSAGVSYL
+429 SVDRQFSAGVSYL
-442 YDDFLESGTWNASPT
+442 YDDFLERGTWGAAPT
-457 ETNAA
+457 EEEANPEEWA
-462 DTTWMRTEHVP
+462 RTEHVP
-473 GAFLETTWTGNP
+473 GAFLETTWTGHP
-485 RASVVAGLRVDQH
+485 RGMVVAGLRVDQH
-498 NIWGTIVTPRLHA
+498 NLWGTVVSPRLHA
-511 RWSATEQTSLKL
+511 RWSATEQTSLKM

-547 WKVNE
+547 WMVDGP
-552 ALEPEKGWN
+552 LEPERGWN
-561 AGLNVTSKFKL
+561 AGFNVTSKFKL
-572 LFRDADFSVDGYW
+572 GYRDADFALDGYW
-585 TQFQNRAVVDLDAD
+585 TEFQNRAVVDLDAD
-599 AHAVEIYNL
+599 AHAVRIYNL
-608 GDRTSRSLTG
+608 GDRESRSLTA

-625 LHRRWDMRLA
+625 VHRRVDMRLA
-635 YRYVHATTERKGA
+635 YRYVHATTQRDGA
-648 EEAGTLLD
+648 EAQGTLVD
-656 PYVPKHRAFTQW
+656 PYVPQHRAFTQW
-668 SYHSKPN
+668 SYSSK
-675 ANDAQWNADF
+675 ANDRGASWMGDL

-697 PDVLFDN
+697 PDADFDD
-704 REASELEDD
+704 RPASDFEDD
-713 FVVLNGQISRVFAPG
+713 FVVVNGQISRVFAPG
-728 IDVYL
+728 IDLYL

-738 LNFKQQNPIV
+738 LNYRQQNPIV
-748 AWDLAYDDGQAFQ
+748 AAQLAYEDGQMFQ

-777 VYVGGRLTLGQAD
+777 VYVGGRLTLGKAD
-790 NAGK
+790 NTKP

>member
-1 MTRAFWLGALV
+1 MRTWWLGACLV
-12 ALFVGMA
+12 LLA
-19 SDAKAQ
+19 SWSLEAGAQ
-25 KTLRGKVFAPEDH
+25 KSLRGKVFAPEDH
-38 SGHDHA
+38 SGHNHA
-44 PGAHD
+44 PGAHV
-49 GKESFDPL
+49 GKETFDPL

-62 SWKGSEGG
+62 MWKGSEVG

-78 FQIDVRRNPDTLRVS
+78 FQLDIRRNPDTLRVS
-93 MVGYQTVDVYYSGE
+93 MVGYQTVDVYFSGE
-107 GYLDIPLEPGVLLQS
+107 DYLDIPLEPGVLLQS

-228 GTVMSGYESLT
+228 GTVASGYESFT

-244 AHRNPETAEPFFLNL
+244 AHRNAETAEPFHLNL
-259 FLGGS
+259 FYGGS

-275 RVGRRWDTVIMT
+275 KVGRRWDTVLMT
-287 HGEYGQRI
+287 HGEYGQRE
-295 NDRNGPDLDGDGRGD
+295 NDRNQ
-310 GDGFLDTP
+310 DGFLDTP
-318 LRKDGVF
+318 LRQDGVV
-325 RNEWRFVGDR
+325 RNEWRFIGDR
-335 GLRAEFVLLAVDMER
+335 GMRANISVMGVDMER
-350 EGGMVP
+350 KGGMVP

-361 TPWVASTEIQR
+361 TPWVATTEIQR

-404 GFGNRFYEGQQ
+404 GFGNRYYDGQQ

-442 YDDFLESGTWNASPT
+442 YDDFLERGTWG
-457 ETNAA
+457 AA
-462 DTTWMRTEHVP
+462 PIEVEANPEKWARTEHVP
-473 GAFLETTWTGNP
+473 GAFLETTWTGHP
-485 RASVVAGLRVDQH
+485 RGMVVAGLRVDQH
-498 NIWGTIVTPRLHA
+498 NLWGTMVTPRLHA
-511 RWSATEQTSLKL
+511 RWSATEQTSLKM

-547 WKVNE
+547 WIVDGP
-552 ALEPEKGWN
+552 LEPERGWN
-561 AGLNVTSKFKL
+561 AGFNVTSKFKL
-572 LFRDADFSVDGYW
+572 GYRDADFALDGYW
-585 TQFQNRAVVDLDAD
+585 TEFQNRAVVDLDAD
-599 AHAVEIYNL
+599 AHAVRIYNL
-608 GDRTSRSLTG
+608 GDRESRSVTA

-625 LHRRWDMRLA
+625 VHRRVDMRLA
-635 YRYVHATTERKGA
+635 YRYVHATTQRDGA
-648 EEAGTLLD
+648 EAQGTLVD
-656 PYVPKHRAFTQW
+656 PYVPQHRAFTQW
-668 SYHSKPN
+668 SYSSK
-675 ANDAQWNADF
+675 ANDRGASWMGDL
-685 TVQWVGPQRIPR
+685 TMQWVGPQRIPR
-697 PDVLFDN
+697 PDADFDD
-704 REASELEDD
+704 RPASDFEDD
-713 FVVLNGQISRVFAPG
+713 FVVVNGQISRVFAPG
-728 IDVYL
+728 IDLYL

-738 LNFKQQNPIV
+738 LNYRQQNPIV
-748 AWDLAYDDGQAFQ
+748 AAQLAYEDEQMFQ

-777 VYVGGRLTLGQAD
+777 VYVGGRLT
-790 NAGK
+790 

>member
-1 MTRAFWLGALV
+1 MRTWWLGVCV
-12 ALFVGMA
+12 ALLA
-19 SDAKAQ
+19 TWSAEAHAQ
-25 KTLRGKVFAPEDH
+25 NTLRGKVFAPEDH
-38 SGHDHA
+38 SGHNHA
-44 PGAHD
+44 HV

-62 SWKGSEGG
+62 MWKGSGTG
-70 AVTDAFGF
+70 TVTDAFGF
-78 FQIDVRRNPDTLRVS
+78 FQLDVRRNPDTLRVS

-228 GTVMSGYESLT
+228 GTVASGYESFT

-244 AHRNPETAEPFFLNL
+244 AHRNPDTAEPFHLNL
-259 FLGGS
+259 FYGGS

-275 RVGRRWDTVIMT
+275 KVGRRWDTVLMT
-287 HGEYGQRI
+287 HGEYGQRV
-295 NDRNGPDLDGDGRGD
+295 NDRNSDQ
-310 GDGFLDTP
+310 FMDTP
-318 LRKDGVF
+318 LRKDGVVQ
-325 RNEWRFVGDR
+325 NEWRFIGDR
-335 GLRAEFVLLAVDMER
+335 GLRANISVMGVDMRR
-350 EGGMVP
+350 EGGMVL

-361 TPWVASTEIQR
+361 TPWVATTDIQR

-404 GFGNRFYEGQQ
+404 GFGNRYYDGQQ

-442 YDDFLESGTWNASPT
+442 YDDFLERGTWGAAPT
-457 ETNAA
+457 EVDANPEEWA
-462 DTTWMRTEHVP
+462 RTEHVP
-473 GAFLETTWTGNP
+473 GAFLETTWTGHP
-485 RASVVAGLRVDQH
+485 RGMVVAGLRVDQH
-498 NIWGTIVTPRLHA
+498 NLWGTVVTPRLHA
-511 RWSATEQTSLKL
+511 RWSATEQTSLKM

-547 WKVNE
+547 WMVDGP
-552 ALEPEKGWN
+552 LEPERGWN
-561 AGLNVTSKFKL
+561 AGFNVTSKFKL
-572 LFRDADFSVDGYW
+572 GYRDADFAVDGYW
-585 TQFQNRAVVDLDAD
+585 TEFQNRAVVDLDAD
-599 AHAVEIYNL
+599 AHAVRIYNL
-608 GDRTSRSLTG
+608 GDRESRSLTA

-625 LHRRWDMRLA
+625 VHRRVDMRLA
-635 YRYVHATTERKGA
+635 YRYVHATTQRDGA
-648 EEAGTLLD
+648 EAQGTLVD
-656 PYVPKHRAFTQW
+656 PYVPQHRAFTQW
-668 SYHSKPN
+668 SYHSK
-675 ANDAQWNADF
+675 ANDRGASWMGDL

-697 PDVLFDN
+697 PDADFDD
-704 REASELEDD
+704 RPASDFEDD
-713 FVVLNGQISRVFAPG
+713 FVVVNGQISRVFAPG
-728 IDVYL
+728 IDLYL

-738 LNFKQQNPIV
+738 LNYRQQNPIV
-748 AWDLAYDDGQAFQ
+748 AAQLAYEDEQTFQ

-777 VYVGGRLTLGQAD
+777 VYVGGRLTLGKAD
-790 NAGK
+790 NAKP

>member
-1 MTRAFWLGALV
+1 MRTWWLGVCV
-12 ALFVGMA
+12 ALLATWSAEVH
-19 SDAKAQ
+19 AQ
-25 KTLRGKVFAPEDH
+25 NTLRGKVFAPEDH
-38 SGHDHA
+38 SGHNHA
-44 PGAHD
+44 PGAHV
-49 GKESFDPL
+49 GKGSFDPL

-62 SWKGSEGG
+62 MWKGSGTG
-70 AVTDAFGF
+70 TVTDAFGF
-78 FQIDVRRNPDTLRVS
+78 FQLDVRRNPDTLRVS

-228 GTVMSGYESLT
+228 GTVASGYESFT

-244 AHRNPETAEPFFLNL
+244 AHRNPDTAEPFHLNL
-259 FLGGS
+259 FYGGS

-275 RVGRRWDTVIMT
+275 KVGRRWDTVLMT
-287 HGEYGQRI
+287 HGEYGQRV
-295 NDRNGPDLDGDGRGD
+295 NDRNSDQ
-310 GDGFLDTP
+310 FMDTP
-318 LRKDGVF
+318 LRKDGVV
-325 RNEWRFVGDR
+325 RNEWRFIGDR
-335 GLRAEFVLLAVDMER
+335 GLRANISVMGVDMER

-361 TPWVASTEIQR
+361 TPWVATTEIQR

-404 GFGNRFYEGQQ
+404 GFGNRYYDGQQ

-442 YDDFLESGTWNASPT
+442 YDDFLERGTWGAAPT
-457 ETNAA
+457 EVDANPEEWA
-462 DTTWMRTEHVP
+462 RTEHVP
-473 GAFLETTWTGNP
+473 GAFLETTWTGHP
-485 RASVVAGLRVDQH
+485 RGMVVAGLRVDQH
-498 NIWGTIVTPRLHA
+498 NLWGTVVTPRLHA
-511 RWSATEQTSLKL
+511 RWSATEQTSLKM

-547 WKVNE
+547 WMVDGP
-552 ALEPEKGWN
+552 LEPERGWN
-561 AGLNVTSKFKL
+561 AGFNVTSKFKL
-572 LFRDADFSVDGYW
+572 GYRDADFALDGYW
-585 TQFQNRAVVDLDAD
+585 TEFQNRAVVDLDAD
-599 AHAVEIYNL
+599 AHAVRIYNL
-608 GDRTSRSLTG
+608 GDRESRSLTA

-625 LHRRWDMRLA
+625 VHRRVDMRLA
-635 YRYVHATTERKGA
+635 YRYVHATTQRDGA
-648 EEAGTLLD
+648 EAQGTLVD
-656 PYVPKHRAFTQW
+656 PYVPQHRAFTQW
-668 SYHSKPN
+668 SYSSK
-675 ANDAQWNADF
+675 ANDRGASWMGDL

-697 PDVLFDN
+697 PDADFDD
-704 REASELEDD
+704 RPASDFEDD
-713 FVVLNGQISRVFAPG
+713 FVVVNGQISRVFAPG
-728 IDVYL
+728 IDLYL

-738 LNFKQQNPIV
+738 LNYRQQNPIV
-748 AWDLAYDDGQAFQ
+748 AAQLAYEDEQMFQ

-777 VYVGGRLTLGQAD
+777 VYVGGRLTLGKAD
-790 NAGK
+790 NAKP

>member
-1 MTRAFWLGALV
+1 MRTWWIGASL
-12 ALFVGMA
+12 ALLA
-19 SDAKAQ
+19 SWSPEASAQ
-25 KTLRGKVFAPEDH
+25 KTLRGKVFAPKDH
-38 SGHDHA
+38 SGHNHA
-44 PGAHD
+44 PGAHV
-49 GKESFDPL
+49 GKETFDPL

-62 SWKGSEGG
+62 MWKGSEGG

-93 MVGYQTVDVYYSGE
+93 MVGYQTVDVYFSGE

-287 HGEYGQRI
+287 HGEYGQRE
-295 NDRNGPDLDGDGRGD
+295 NDRNGPDVDGDGRAD

-335 GLRAEFVLLAVDMER
+335 GLRAEFVLLGVDMER
-350 EGGMVP
+350 KGGMVP

-361 TPWVASTEIQR
+361 PPWVANTEIQR

-404 GFGNRFYEGQQ
+404 GIGNRSYEGQQ

-429 SEDRQFSAGVSYL
+429 SENRQFSAGVSYL

-457 ETNAA
+457 ATNAA

-511 RWSATEQTSLKL
+511 RWSATEQTSLKM

-536 EELGVWASNRT
+536 EELGAWASNRT
-547 WKVNE
+547 WKVSE

-561 AGLNVTSKFKL
+561 AGLNITSKFKL
-572 LFRDADFSVDGYW
+572 LHRDADFSVDGYW
-585 TQFQNRAVVDLDAD
+585 TEFQNRAVVDLDAD

-656 PYVPKHRAFTQW
+656 PYVPKNRAFTQW

-675 ANDAQWNADF
+675 VNDAQWNADF

-748 AWDLAYDDGQAFQ
+748 AWDLAYDEGQAFQ

>member
-1 MTRAFWLGALV
+1 MRNWLLGACL
-12 ALFVGMA
+12 ALLA
-19 SDAKAQ
+19 SWTPEASAQ

-38 SGHDHA
+38 SGHNHA
-44 PGAHD
+44 PGDHV
-49 GKESFDPL
+49 GKETFDPL

-62 SWKGSEGG
+62 MWKGSGTG
-70 AVTDAFGF
+70 TVTDAFGY
-78 FQIDVRRNPDTLRVS
+78 FQLDVRRNPDTLRVS
-93 MVGYQTVDVYYSGE
+93 MVGYQTVDVYFSGE
-107 GYLDIPLEPGVLLQS
+107 SYLDIPLEPGVLLQS

-228 GTVMSGYESLT
+228 GTVASGYESFT

-244 AHRNPETAEPFFLNL
+244 AHRSPDSAEPFHLNL
-259 FLGGS
+259 FYGGS

-275 RVGRRWDTVIMT
+275 RVSRRWDTVLMT
-287 HGEYGQRI
+287 HGEHGQRI
-295 NDRNGPDLDGDGRGD
+295 NDRNNDQ
-310 GDGFLDTP
+310 FMDTP
-318 LRKDGVF
+318 LRKDGVV
-325 RNEWRFVGDR
+325 RNEWRFIGDR
-335 GLRAEFVLLAVDMER
+335 GLRADIAVMGVDMER
-350 EGGMVP
+350 EGGMF

-361 TPWVASTEIQR
+361 PAWTAKTEIQR

-404 GFGNRFYEGQQ
+404 GFGARWYDGQQ

-442 YDDFLESGTWNASPT
+442 YDDFLERGTWGERPT
-457 ETNAA
+457 EANPTPE
-462 DTTWMRTEHVP
+462 TWMRTEHVP

-485 RASVVAGLRVDQH
+485 RGMVVAGLRVDQH
-498 NIWGTIVTPRLHA
+498 NLWGTIVTPRLHA
-511 RWSATEQTSLKL
+511 RWSATEQTSLKM

-547 WKVNE
+547 WIVDGP
-552 ALEPEKGWN
+552 LEPERGWN
-561 AGLNVTSKFKL
+561 AGFNVTSKFKL
-572 LFRDADFSVDGYW
+572 FYRDADFALDGYW
-585 TQFQNRAVVDLDAD
+585 TEFQNRAVIDLDAD
-599 AHAVEIYNL
+599 AHAVRIYNL
-608 GDRTSRSLTG
+608 GDRESRSLTA

-625 LHRRWDMRLA
+625 VHRRVDMRLA
-635 YRYVHATTERKGA
+635 YRYVHATTERDGA
-648 EEAGTLLD
+648 ETAGTMLD
-656 PYVPKHRAFTQW
+656 PYVPQHRAFTQW
-668 SYHSKPN
+668 SYSSKPN
-675 ANDAQWNADF
+675 DRGGNWMGDL

-697 PDVLFDN
+697 PDPQFDN
-704 REASELEDD
+704 RMPSELEDD
-713 FVVLNGQISRVFAPG
+713 FVVVNGQISRTFAPG
-728 IDVYL
+728 IDLYL

-738 LNFKQQNPIV
+738 LNYRQENPIV
-748 AWDLAYDDGQAFQ
+748 GWDLANVDDQTFQ

-777 VYVGGRLTLGQAD
+777 VYVGGRLTLGKAD
-790 NAGK
+790 NANP

>member
-1 MTRAFWLGALV
+1 MRALLIGACV
-12 ALFVGMA
+12 ALMA
-19 SDAKAQ
+19 SWSLETSAQ

-38 SGHDHA
+38 SGHNHA
-44 PGAHD
+44 PGAHV
-49 GKESFDPL
+49 GKETFDPL

-62 SWKGSEGG
+62 LWKGSGVG
-70 AVTDAFGF
+70 TVTDAFGF
-78 FQIDVRRNPDTLRVS
+78 FQLDVRRNPDTLRVS
-93 MVGYQTVDVYYSGE
+93 MVGYQSVDVLYNGE
-107 GYLDIPLEPGVLLQS
+107 SFLEVPLEPGVLLQS

-228 GTVMSGYESLT
+228 GTVASGYESFT

-244 AHRNPETAEPFFLNL
+244 AHRTPDSAEPFHLNL
-259 FLGGS
+259 FYGAS

-275 RVGRRWDTVIMT
+275 RVSRRWDTVLMT
-287 HGEYGQRI
+287 HGEYGQRV
-295 NDRNGPDLDGDGRGD
+295 NDRNQ
-310 GDGFLDTP
+310 DGFLDTP
-318 LRKDGVF
+318 LRKDGVV

-335 GLRAEFVLLAVDMER
+335 GLRADIALTGVDMKR

-356 GDIVA
+356 NDTVA
-361 TPWVASTEIQR
+361 TPWVARTEIQR

-404 GFGNRFYEGQQ
+404 GFGNRTYDGQQ
-415 NTFRANVLRSGFLG
+415 NTFRVNVLRSGFLG

-442 YDDFLESGTWNASPT
+442 YDDFLERGTWGESPT
-457 ETNAA
+457 EANPTPE
-462 DTTWMRTEHVP
+462 TWARTEHVP

-485 RASVVAGLRVDQH
+485 RGMVVAGLRVDQH
-498 NIWGTIVTPRLHA
+498 NLWGTVVTPRLHA
-511 RWSATEQTSLKL
+511 RWSATEQTSLKM

-547 WKVNE
+547 WIVDGP
-552 ALEPEKGWN
+552 LEPERGWN

-572 LFRDADFSVDGYW
+572 AYRDADFALDGYW
-585 TQFQNRAVVDLDAD
+585 TEFQNRAVVDLDAD
-599 AHAVEIYNL
+599 AHAVRISNL
-608 GDRTSRSLTG
+608 GDRQSRSLTA

-625 LHRRWDMRLA
+625 VHHRVDMRLA
-635 YRYVHATTERKGA
+635 YRYVHATTERDGA
-648 EEAGTLLD
+648 EAAGTLVD
-656 PYVPKHRAFTQW
+656 PYVPQHRAFTQW
-668 SYHSKPN
+668 SYSSK
-675 ANDAQWNADF
+675 ANERGANWMGDL

-697 PDVLFDN
+697 PDAIIDD
-704 REASELEDD
+704 RPASEFEDD
-713 FVVLNGQISRVFAPG
+713 FVVVNGQISRVFAPG
-728 IDVYL
+728 IDLYL

-738 LNFKQQNPIV
+738 LNYRQQNPI
-748 AWDLAYDDGQAFQ
+748 AAAQWAYQDEQMFQ

-777 VYVGGRLTLGQAD
+777 VYVGGRLTLGRAD
-790 NAGK
+790 NAKP

>member
-1 MTRAFWLGALV
+1 MRTWWLGACLV
-12 ALFVGMA
+12 LLA
-19 SDAKAQ
+19 SWSLEAGAQ
-25 KTLRGKVFAPEDH
+25 KSLRGKVFAPEDH
-38 SGHDHA
+38 SGHNHA
-44 PGAHD
+44 PGAHV
-49 GKESFDPL
+49 GKETFDPL

-62 SWKGSEGG
+62 MWKGSEVG

-78 FQIDVRRNPDTLRVS
+78 FQLDIRRNPDTLRVS
-93 MVGYQTVDVYYSGE
+93 MVGYQTVDVYFSGE
-107 GYLDIPLEPGVLLQS
+107 DYLDIPLEPGVLLQS

-228 GTVMSGYESLT
+228 GTVASGYESFT

-244 AHRNPETAEPFFLNL
+244 AHRNAETAEPFHLNL
-259 FLGGS
+259 FYGGS

-275 RVGRRWDTVIMT
+275 KVGRRWDTVLMT
-287 HGEYGQRI
+287 HGEYGQRE
-295 NDRNGPDLDGDGRGD
+295 NDRNQ
-310 GDGFLDTP
+310 DGFLDTP
-318 LRKDGVF
+318 LRQDGVV
-325 RNEWRFVGDR
+325 RNEWRFIGDR
-335 GLRAEFVLLAVDMER
+335 GMRANISVMGVDMER

-361 TPWVASTEIQR
+361 TPWVATTEIQR

-404 GFGNRFYEGQQ
+404 GFGNRYYDGQQ
-415 NTFRANVLRSGFLG
+415 NTFRANVLRSGVLG

-442 YDDFLESGTWNASPT
+442 YDDFFERGTWGAAPT
-457 ETNAA
+457 EEEANPEEWA
-462 DTTWMRTEHVP
+462 RTEHVP

-485 RASVVAGLRVDQH
+485 RGMVVAGLRVDQH
-498 NIWGTIVTPRLHA
+498 NLWGTVVTPRLHA
-511 RWSATEQTSLKL
+511 RWSATEQTSLKM

-547 WKVNE
+547 WIVDGP
-552 ALEPEKGWN
+552 LEPERGWN
-561 AGLNVTSKFKL
+561 AGFNVTSKFKL
-572 LFRDADFSVDGYW
+572 GYRDADFALDGYW
-585 TQFQNRAVVDLDAD
+585 TEFQNRAVVDLDAD
-599 AHAVEIYNL
+599 AHAVRIYNL
-608 GDRTSRSLTG
+608 GDRESRSVTA

-625 LHRRWDMRLA
+625 VHRRVDMRLA
-635 YRYVHATTERKGA
+635 YRYVHATTQRDGA
-648 EEAGTLLD
+648 EAQGTLVD
-656 PYVPKHRAFTQW
+656 PYVPQHRAFTQW
-668 SYHSKPN
+668 SYSSK
-675 ANDAQWNADF
+675 ANDRGASWMGDL
-685 TVQWVGPQRIPR
+685 TMQWVGPQRIPR
-697 PDVLFDN
+697 PDADFDD
-704 REASELEDD
+704 RPASDFEDD
-713 FVVLNGQISRVFAPG
+713 FVVVNGQISRVFAPG
-728 IDVYL
+728 IDLYL

-738 LNFKQQNPIV
+738 LNYRQQNPIV
-748 AWDLAYDDGQAFQ
+748 AAQLAYEDGQMFQ

-777 VYVGGRLTLGQAD
+777 VYVGGRLTLGQAKK
-790 NAGK
+790 G

>member
-1 MTRAFWLGALV
+1 MV
-12 ALFVGMA
+12 
-19 SDAKAQ
+19 K
-25 KTLRGKVFAPEDH
+25 GKVFGIESNA
-38 SGHDHA
+38 SGVNF
-44 PGAHD
+44 
-49 GKESFDPL
+49 EQSNYEEL

-62 SWKGSEGG
+62 MWKGSGMG
-70 AVTDAFGF
+70 TVTDAFGF
-78 FQIDVRRNPDTLRVS
+78 FQLDVRRNPDTLRVS
-93 MVGYQTVDVYYSGE
+93 MVGYKTVEVYFSGE
-107 GYLDIPLEPGVLLQS
+107 DYIEIPLEPGVLLQS
-122 ADVVFE
+122 AEIVFQ

-150 CKAACCNLSEA
+150 TKAACCNLSEA

-228 GTVMSGYESLT
+228 GTVASGYESFT

-244 AHRNPETAEPFFLNL
+244 AHRNPDTAEPFHLNL
-259 FLGGS
+259 FYGGS

-275 RVGRRWDTVIMT
+275 KVGRRWDTVLMT
-287 HGEYGQRI
+287 HGEYGQRV
-295 NDRNGPDLDGDGRGD
+295 NDRNSDQ
-310 GDGFLDTP
+310 FMDTP
-318 LRKDGVF
+318 LRKDGVV
-325 RNEWRFVGDR
+325 RNEWRFIGDR
-335 GLRAEFVLLAVDMER
+335 GLRANISVMGVDMER
-350 EGGMVP
+350 KGGMVP
-356 GDIVA
+356 IDFVA
-361 TPWVASTEIQR
+361 IPWVATTEIQR

-404 GFGNRFYEGQQ
+404 GFGNRYYDGQQ
-415 NTFRANVLRSGFLG
+415 TTFRANVLRSGFLG

-442 YDDFLESGTWNASPT
+442 YDDFLERGTWGAAPT
-457 ETNAA
+457 EVEANPEEWA
-462 DTTWMRTEHVP
+462 RTEHVP

-485 RASVVAGLRVDQH
+485 RGMVVAGLRVDQH
-498 NIWGTIVTPRLHA
+498 NLWGTMVTPRLHA
-511 RWSATEQTSLKL
+511 RWSATEQTSLKM

-547 WKVNE
+547 WIVDGP
-552 ALEPEKGWN
+552 LEPERGWN
-561 AGLNVTSKFKL
+561 AGFNVTSKFKL
-572 LFRDADFSVDGYW
+572 GYRDADFALDGYW
-585 TQFQNRAVVDLDAD
+585 TEFQNRAVVDLDAD
-599 AHAVEIYNL
+599 AHAVRIYNL
-608 GDRTSRSLTG
+608 GDRESRSLTA

-625 LHRRWDMRLA
+625 VHRRVDMRLA
-635 YRYVHATTERKGA
+635 YRFVHATTQRDGA
-648 EEAGTLLD
+648 EAQGTLVD
-656 PYVPKHRAFTQW
+656 PYVPQHRAFTQW
-668 SYHSKPN
+668 SYSSK
-675 ANDAQWNADF
+675 ANDRGASWMGDL

-697 PDVLFDN
+697 PDADFDD
-704 REASELEDD
+704 RPASDFEDD
-713 FVVLNGQISRVFAPG
+713 FVVVNGQISRVFAPG
-728 IDVYL
+728 IDLYL

-738 LNFKQQNPIV
+738 LNYRQQNPIV
-748 AWDLAYDDGQAFQ
+748 AAQLAYEDEQMFQ

-777 VYVGGRLTLGQAD
+777 VYVGGRLTLGQAKKD
-790 NAGK
+790 

>member
-1 MTRAFWLGALV
+1 MRTWFFCACV
-12 ALFVGMA
+12 ALLA
-19 SDAKAQ
+19 TWSTEACAQ

-38 SGHDHA
+38 SGHNHA
-44 PGAHD
+44 PGAHV
-49 GKESFDPL
+49 GKETFDPL

-62 SWKGSEGG
+62 MWKGSGTG
-70 AVTDAFGF
+70 TVTDAFGF
-78 FQIDVRRNPDTLRVS
+78 FQLDVRRNPDTLRVS
-93 MVGYQTVDVYYSGE
+93 MVGYQTVDVFYSGE

-228 GTVMSGYESLT
+228 GTVASGYESFT

-244 AHRNPETAEPFFLNL
+244 AHRNPDTAEPFHLNL
-259 FLGGS
+259 FYGGS

-275 RVGRRWDTVIMT
+275 KVGRRWDTVLMT
-287 HGEYGQRI
+287 HGEYGQRV
-295 NDRNGPDLDGDGRGD
+295 NDRNSDQ
-310 GDGFLDTP
+310 FMDTP
-318 LRKDGVF
+318 LRKDGVV
-325 RNEWRFVGDR
+325 RNEWRFIGDR
-335 GLRAEFVLLAVDMER
+335 GLRANISVMGVDMER

-361 TPWVASTEIQR
+361 IPWVATTEIQR

-404 GFGNRFYEGQQ
+404 GFGNRYYDGQQ

-442 YDDFLESGTWNASPT
+442 YDDFFERGTWGAAPT
-457 ETNAA
+457 EEEANPEEWA
-462 DTTWMRTEHVP
+462 RTEHVP

-485 RASVVAGLRVDQH
+485 RGMVVAGLRVDQH
-498 NIWGTIVTPRLHA
+498 NLWGTVVTPRLHA
-511 RWSATEQTSLKL
+511 RWSATEQTSLKM

-547 WKVNE
+547 WIVDGP
-552 ALEPEKGWN
+552 LEPERGWN
-561 AGLNVTSKFKL
+561 AGFNVTSKFKL
-572 LFRDADFSVDGYW
+572 GYRDADFALDGYW
-585 TQFQNRAVVDLDAD
+585 TEFQNRAVVDLDAD
-599 AHAVEIYNL
+599 AHAVRIYNL
-608 GDRTSRSLTG
+608 GDRESRSVTA

-625 LHRRWDMRLA
+625 VHRRVDMRLA
-635 YRYVHATTERKGA
+635 YRYVHATTQRDGA
-648 EEAGTLLD
+648 EAQGTLVD
-656 PYVPKHRAFTQW
+656 PYVPQHRAFTQW
-668 SYHSKPN
+668 SYSSK
-675 ANDAQWNADF
+675 ANDRGASWMGDL
-685 TVQWVGPQRIPR
+685 TMQWVGPQRIPR
-697 PDVLFDN
+697 PDADFDD
-704 REASELEDD
+704 RPASDFEDD
-713 FVVLNGQISRVFAPG
+713 FVVVNGQISRVFAPG
-728 IDVYL
+728 IDLYL

-738 LNFKQQNPIV
+738 LNYRQQNPIV
-748 AWDLAYDDGQAFQ
+748 AAQLAYEDGQMFQ

-777 VYVGGRLTLGQAD
+777 VYVGGRLTLGQAKK
-790 NAGK
+790 G

>member
-1 MTRAFWLGALV
+1 
-12 ALFVGMA
+12 
-19 SDAKAQ
+19 
-25 KTLRGKVFAPEDH
+25 
-38 SGHDHA
+38 
-44 PGAHD
+44 
-49 GKESFDPL
+49 
-57 PGATV
+57 
-62 SWKGSEGG
+62 
-70 AVTDAFGF
+70 
-78 FQIDVRRNPDTLRVS
+78 
-93 MVGYQTVDVYYSGE
+93 
-107 GYLDIPLEPGVLLQS
+107 VLLQS

-228 GTVMSGYESLT
+228 GTVASGYESFT

-244 AHRNPETAEPFFLNL
+244 AHRNAETAEPFHLNL
-259 FLGGS
+259 FYGGS

-275 RVGRRWDTVIMT
+275 KVGRRWDTVLMT
-287 HGEYGQRI
+287 HGEYGQRE
-295 NDRNGPDLDGDGRGD
+295 NDRNQ
-310 GDGFLDTP
+310 DGFLDTP
-318 LRKDGVF
+318 LRQDGVV
-325 RNEWRFVGDR
+325 RNEWRFIGDR
-335 GLRAEFVLLAVDMER
+335 GMRANISVMGVDMER

-361 TPWVASTEIQR
+361 TPWVATTEIQR

-404 GFGNRFYEGQQ
+404 GFGNRYYDGQQ

-442 YDDFLESGTWNASPT
+442 YDDFLERGTWG
-457 ETNAA
+457 AA
-462 DTTWMRTEHVP
+462 PIEVEANPEKWARTEHVP
-473 GAFLETTWTGNP
+473 GAFLETTWTGHP
-485 RASVVAGLRVDQH
+485 RGMVVAGLRVDQH
-498 NIWGTIVTPRLHA
+498 NLWGTVVTPRLHA
-511 RWSATEQTSLKL
+511 RWSATEQTSLKM

-547 WKVNE
+547 WIVDGP
-552 ALEPEKGWN
+552 LEPERGWN
-561 AGLNVTSKFKL
+561 AGFNVTSKFKL
-572 LFRDADFSVDGYW
+572 GYRDADFALDGYW
-585 TQFQNRAVVDLDAD
+585 TEFQNRAVVDLDAD
-599 AHAVEIYNL
+599 AHAVRIYNL
-608 GDRTSRSLTG
+608 GDRESRSVTA

-625 LHRRWDMRLA
+625 VHRRVDMRLA
-635 YRYVHATTERKGA
+635 YRYVHATTQRDGA
-648 EEAGTLLD
+648 EAQGTLVD
-656 PYVPKHRAFTQW
+656 PYVPQHRAFTQW
-668 SYHSKPN
+668 SYSSK
-675 ANDAQWNADF
+675 ANDRGASWMGDL
-685 TVQWVGPQRIPR
+685 TMQWVGPQRIPR
-697 PDVLFDN
+697 PDADFDD
-704 REASELEDD
+704 RPASDFEDD
-713 FVVLNGQISRVFAPG
+713 FVVVNGQISRVFAPG
-728 IDVYL
+728 IDLYL

-738 LNFKQQNPIV
+738 LNYRQQNPIV
-748 AWDLAYDDGQAFQ
+748 AAQLAYEDGQMFQ

-777 VYVGGRLTLGQAD
+777 VYVGGRLTLGQAKK
-790 NAGK
+790 G

>member
-1 MTRAFWLGALV
+1 MTRPIGLVAFV
-12 ALFVGMA
+12 ALFVGLGSEA
-19 SDAKAQ
+19 HAQ

-38 SGHDHA
+38 SGHNHA
-44 PGAHD
+44 PGANV
-49 GKESFDPL
+49 GKETFDPL

-62 SWKGSEGG
+62 MWKSSGVGTE
-70 AVTDAFGF
+70 TDAFGF
-78 FQIDVRRNPDTLRVS
+78 FQIEVRRNPDTLRVS
-93 MVGYQTVDVYYSGE
+93 MVGYETVDVYYGGE
-107 GYLDIPLEPGVLLQS
+107 GYLDIPLEPGVLLES

-211 GFIPGPWIESI
+211 SFIPGPWIENI

-244 AHRNPETAEPFFLNL
+244 GHRNPDSAEPFFLNL
-259 FLGGS
+259 FYGAGGRS
-264 GRMEFNHVSKH
+264 EFNHVSKH
-275 RVGRRWDTVIMT
+275 EMGRRWDMVVMT
-287 HGEYGQRI
+287 HGEFRQKE
-295 NDRNGPDLDGDGRGD
+295 NDRNQDL
-310 GDGFLDTP
+310 FLDMP
-318 LRKDGVF
+318 LQEDFVV

-335 GLRAEFVLLAVDMER
+335 GLRAEFALSGVDMNR
-350 EGGMVP
+350 DGGIVGEGGM
-356 GDIVA
+356 A
-361 TPWVASTEIQR
+361 TSPWAASTEIQR

-404 GFGNRFYEGQQ
+404 EFGNRHYEGQQ
-415 NTFRANVLRSGFLG
+415 NTFRANVLRGGFLG
-429 SEDRQFSAGVSYL
+429 SENRQFSAGVSYL
-442 YDDFLESGTWNASPT
+442 YDDFMERGTWGAAPTDANANP
-457 ETNAA
+457 EVWA
-462 DTTWMRTEHVP
+462 RTEHVP
-473 GAFLETTWTGNP
+473 GAFLETTWTGHP
-485 RASVVAGLRVDQH
+485 RGMVVAGLRVDQH
-498 NIWGTIVTPRLHA
+498 NLWGTIVTPRLHA
-511 RWSATEQTSLKL
+511 RWSATEQTSLKM

-536 EELGVWASNRT
+536 EELGVWASNRR
-547 WKVNE
+547 WIVDGP
-552 ALEPEKGWN
+552 LEPERGWN
-561 AGLNVTSKFKL
+561 AGFNVTSKFKL
-572 LFRDADFSVDGYW
+572 RYRDADFSLDGYW
-585 TQFQNRAVVDLDAD
+585 TEFQNRAVVDLDAD
-599 AHAVEIYNL
+599 AHAVRIYNL
-608 GDRTSRSLTG
+608 GDRASRSLTA

-625 LHRRWDMRLA
+625 VHRRWDMRLA
-635 YRYVHATTERKGA
+635 YRYVHATTERDGA
-648 EEAGTLLD
+648 GAAGTTID
-656 PYVPKHRAFTQW
+656 PYVPQHRAFTQW
-668 SYHSKPN
+668 SYSSKPN
-675 ANDAQWNADF
+675 DRGANWMGDL

-697 PDVLFDN
+697 PDAQFDD
-704 REASELEDD
+704 RMASEVEDD
-713 FVVLNGQISRVFAPG
+713 FVVVNGQISRTFAPG
-728 IDVYL
+728 VDLYL
-733 GVENI
+733 GLENI
-738 LNFKQQNPIV
+738 LDYRQKNPIV
-748 AWDLAYDDGQAFQ
+748 GWDLAQTDDQAFQ

-790 NAGK
+790 NPGK